1 MVDLILGTAQ
11 LGLDY
16 GVTNR
21 NGRPSNFEAMSLLE
35 AASRSGVTS
44 LDTASDYGDSEFR
57 LGELGYSAK
66 FRIISK
72 FQCIENHC
80 YDINKQ
86 LKRLKLSTIYAMLF
100 HNASQI
106 ASDAGL
112 RYLDELRSLKSQDF
126 VKKIGFSAYQID
138 EIEQALVYFP
148 DLDII
153 QVPGNALDFRI
164 LDSTVLKDL
173 ASRGVEVHVRSVFL
187 QGLLLADPSSISTGK
202 FSFLMN
208 TLESINHQSMV
219 TNQSV
224 TQFLINQIR
233 NHPNVSSLVIGAST
247 SKELGQII
255 KAWDSP
261 IGDVTRILHD
271 LDYEALDPRNW
282 A

>member
-21 NGRPSNFEAMSLLE
+21 NGRPSNFETMTLLD
-35 AASRSGVTS
+35 AASRSGVTI
-44 LDTASDYGDSEFR
+44 LDTASAYGDAEFR
-57 LGELGYSAK
+57 LGELGYSEK

-72 FQCIENHC
+72 FQCNEIHG
-80 YDINKQ
+80 YDIDKQ
-86 LKRLKLSTIYAMLF
+86 LKRLKLSSIYAMLF
-100 HNASQI
+100 HNATQL
-106 ASDAGL
+106 ASDTG
-112 RYLDELRSLKSQDF
+112 RQYLDELRLLKSQGL

-164 LDSTVLKDL
+164 LDSTVLKNL

-202 FSFLMN
+202 FSFLMK
-208 TLESINHQSMV
+208 TLESIKHRSKE

-247 SKELGQII
+247 SEELGQII

-261 IGDVTRILHD
+261 IGDATRIFHD
-271 LDYEALDPRNW
+271 LDYESLDPRNW